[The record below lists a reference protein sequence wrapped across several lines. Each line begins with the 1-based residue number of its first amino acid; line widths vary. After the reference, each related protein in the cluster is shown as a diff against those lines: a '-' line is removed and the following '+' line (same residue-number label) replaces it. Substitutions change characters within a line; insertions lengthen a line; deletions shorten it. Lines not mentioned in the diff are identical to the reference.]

1 MSNKTD
7 SVSVQMA
14 EILKEYVSEVDE
26 TISDATAK
34 AAKKTAATLRS
45 NSPKKTGEYAS
56 GWRSKKM
63 GDKEA
68 IVYNSK
74 MPGLTHLLENGH
86 VVVNSK
92 GIVGRANGIKH
103 IEPAAE
109 EGVEDYIEKLRKDL
123 QEV

>member
-1 MSNKTD
+1 MSNKTS

-14 EILKEYVSEVDE
+14 EILKEYSDKVDTTVE
-26 TISDATAK
+26 EATSK
-34 AAKKTAATLRS
+34 ASKKTAATLRS
-45 NSPKKTGEYAS
+45 NSPKQTGEYSS
-56 GWRSKKM
+56 GWRSKKL

-86 VVVNSK
+86 VVVNAK

-109 EGVEDYIEKLRKDL
+109 EGIEEYIQTLERDL
-123 QEV
+123 QK